1 MIPRP
6 DGTFFIPSASSTQS
20 TNIYVPW
27 GTGPAASAGS
37 GASQLGASI
46 AGPNMQGGMGSGS
59 ISFQRPD
66 GKFVVLMGWVC
77 PIGIAATA
85 CDGDNV
91 NLYDAGWYADGQ
103 YLSEQIQVP
112 ALPANT
118 TLDWKKGPDN
128 FVSFEVR
135 TATSQANLAT
145 SSFQTIGRPGA
156 TINNAGGETWAQ
168 ITVNFRRDFPVF
180 DGVLNGAINGSVSG
194 VMGAGGRAYAYRNV
208 PIPTIYEFKLGSGS
222 DLLDLQNEGLSMLR
236 VTANGNVYSSS
247 VGGFFSGGADLAE
260 NYTSTQHLEP
270 GEVVMN
276 DPSNPLGVLRARGQY
291 NPYILGVVSTEPG
304 FVAGSYTEDSFP
316 IGLIGRVPVKISTEN
331 GSIKSGD
338 PLTSASIAGYA
349 MRATVSGRVLGRAL
363 EDFNEEDAVACPAE
377 ALGQLAKTK
386 CGSIMM
392 FVNLVDFNGQSV
404 DNALLEWKIAKAQE
418 EHALLETGTVIPEAE
433 LEMGG
438 VLFATR
444 EAEVLDF
451 LTHLKAQRADNPYG
465 AVSEIFTDSISAVVE
480 VITPELIANNV
491 RANALTTNKI
501 SGTAV
506 GSLEMSIE
514 DKLLVIRGVRHSQLS
529 AVETTSSTTEQVATA
544 LLALD
549 TASTTEEI
557 ASSTE
562 QSAAVFAEPMQEI
575 VVSFDTEGNAFFA
588 GDLIAKSISTGALAV
603 SGPATFEGGLSVGT
617 SGNAST
623 TLAVMGDALFF
634 GTPYFTSDTGGT
646 ALIKKG
652 VRDVEVTFGRE
663 YVETPIVSAS
673 LSFGTTTDDALI
685 ETVLSEG
692 VNYAVVKRHTTGFTI
707 RLSKP
712 APEDMT
718 FTWIALAIKDSKE
731 FTSRTVEAEPVVPL
745 PELIPDT
752 TSTTTPSGGEDTS
765 TSSAEVLPT
774 NEPETILE
782 NPQTGEST
790 VNPPNETIEESPPNV
805 IEENSP
811 EQIP

>member
-1 MIPRP
+1 
-6 DGTFFIPSASSTQS
+6 
-20 TNIYVPW
+20 
-27 GTGPAASAGS
+27 
-37 GASQLGASI
+37 
-46 AGPNMQGGMGSGS
+46 
-59 ISFQRPD
+59 
-66 GKFVVLMGWVC
+66 
-77 PIGIAATA
+77 
-85 CDGDNV
+85 
-91 NLYDAGWYADGQ
+91 
-103 YLSEQIQVP
+103 
-112 ALPANT
+112 
-118 TLDWKKGPDN
+118 
-128 FVSFEVR
+128 
-135 TATSQANLAT
+135 
-145 SSFQTIGRPGA
+145 
-156 TINNAGGETWAQ
+156 
-168 ITVNFRRDFPVF
+168 
-180 DGVLNGAINGSVSG
+180 
-194 VMGAGGRAYAYRNV
+194 MGAGGRAYAYRNV

-506 GSLEMSIE
+506 G
-514 DKLLVIRGVRHSQLS
+514 
-529 AVETTSSTTEQVATA
+529 
-544 LLALD
+544 
-549 TASTTEEI
+549 
-557 ASSTE
+557 
-562 QSAAVFAEPMQEI
+562 
-575 VVSFDTEGNAFFA
+575 
-588 GDLIAKSISTGALAV
+588 
-603 SGPATFEGGLSVGT
+603 
-617 SGNAST
+617 
-623 TLAVMGDALFF
+623 
-634 GTPYFTSDTGGT
+634 
-646 ALIKKG
+646 
-652 VRDVEVTFGRE
+652 
-663 YVETPIVSAS
+663 
-673 LSFGTTTDDALI
+673 
-685 ETVLSEG
+685 
-692 VNYAVVKRHTTGFTI
+692 
-707 RLSKP
+707 
-712 APEDMT
+712 
-718 FTWIALAIKDSKE
+718 
-731 FTSRTVEAEPVVPL
+731 
-745 PELIPDT
+745 
-752 TSTTTPSGGEDTS
+752 
-765 TSSAEVLPT
+765 
-774 NEPETILE
+774 
-782 NPQTGEST
+782 
-790 VNPPNETIEESPPNV
+790 
-805 IEENSP
+805 
-811 EQIP
+811 